1 VGYITA
7 TNDGLPENPESV
19 APHLLEPLKLRPNDL
34 TCARRS
40 VNFVH
45 EIQASRKLVES
56 SIRLL
61 V

>member
-19 APHLLEPLKLRPNDL
+19 APHLLKPLLLRPNDL
-34 TCARRS
+34 IAH
-40 VNFVH
+40 VH
-45 EIQASRKLVES
+45 SANLVHGIQASRKLVEY